1 MDGFTTFWN
10 DTVLKPSAWKYLD
23 PNSFTTFWNDTVL
36 KHPIYDWETQDS
48 FTTFWNDTVL
58 KPVDIT
64 GLATKVLLPSEMT
77 QF

>member
-1 MDGFTTFWN
+1 MDG
-10 DTVLKPSAWKYLD
+10 
-23 PNSFTTFWNDTVL
+23 FTTFWNDTVL